1 MADLRLSTEELQPLV
16 KEVLKVV
23 LAEQNQVQQL
33 LNGKMAIR
41 EEQAAELLGL
51 NPWQLRDLRLAGKI
65 GFHRIVGN
73 RRPFRVRGLDHT
85 FALRVCRLVS
95 TPSAAWAAWLGIS
108 VSLSRGSL
116 PRI

>member
-33 LNGKMAIR
+33 LNGKMAFR

-73 RRPFRVRGLDHT
+73 RIRY
-85 FALRVCRLVS
+85 S
-95 TPSAAWAAWLGIS
+95 TDDLKAYLEKTHQPG
-108 VSLSRGSL
+108 RE
-116 PRI
+116 